1 MTFKIVYV
9 IIVLSVEQGGKYGD
23 KYYSTGGKSMTL
35 EKIMEMEYLLLRQRD
50 VMFEDLVSVC
60 GELRSYHGFTDDEL
74 RDEYDE
80 WLLRDGGFADH
91 MRTIELFYD
100 LIESIISEKDKK

>member
-1 MTFKIVYV
+1 
-9 IIVLSVEQGGKYGD
+9 
-23 KYYSTGGKSMTL
+23 MTL
-35 EKIMEMEYLLLRQRD
+35 ESILEMEELLLRKRE
-50 VMFEDLVSVC
+50 VMIEDLVSVC

-80 WLLRDGGFADH
+80 WLLREGGFADH

-100 LIESIISEKDKK
+100 LMESIIREKD

>member
-1 MTFKIVYV
+1 
-9 IIVLSVEQGGKYGD
+9 
-23 KYYSTGGKSMTL
+23 MTL
-35 EKIMEMEYLLLRQRD
+35 EDILEMEKLLLLKRE
-50 VMFEDLVSVC
+50 VMIADLVSVC

-80 WLLRDGGFADH
+80 WLLREGGFADH

-100 LIESIISEKDKK
+100 LMESIISEKDENKGFL